1 MQDGG
6 LCRAAD
12 PLALQASQLAAV
24 AFQADADLMG
34 ETQVVRVQQME
45 TNPRDADSGKHLD
58 YTNGSWLT
66 QFGLYDDYVAVA
78 ITWHAIWHIS

>member
-24 AFQADADLMG
+24 AFQADADLEGG
-34 ETQVVRVQQME
+34 ETQVVRVQRME
-45 TNPRDADSGKHLD
+45 TNLRDADSGKHLE
-58 YTNGSWLT
+58 YKNGRWLT
-66 QFGLYDDYVAVA
+66 QFGLYDD
-78 ITWHAIWHIS
+78 S